1 MWPVDGRPWRRR
13 RRPDGPVLE
22 LAFAPTAAVALVAG
36 LAVEL
41 RLFAPGRVPGRREA
55 IVWSAGWLLLAL
67 AVAVGI
73 ALAGGPAGEW
83 TTVYLIERSLSLDNV
98 FLFSLLLAYF
108 LVPPELRGRVVLIGV
123 AGALLLRGIAIAGGV
138 ALVESVD
145 AIVYLFGALLLF
157 VAYRALRGADE
168 ASDPAANPVLRFV
181 GRLLPSTDDFRGR
194 RLFVRE
200 AGRLYGTPLLL
211 VVVAVIAADIAF
223 AVDSIP
229 AAFAVTRDPL
239 VIWTANAFAL
249 LGLGSLLALVEILV
263 RRFRY
268 IDETIAL
275 VLAFVGIKILAADV
289 VQISDLVSLAV
300 VAALLAGGIVASL
313 VADRLAPPRATE
325 EATRRPPRCPREL
338 RTPGLPA
345 AADFERGR
353 ASGVVQ
359 SEPAPSPTRRS
370 GLTYVLRSHRAIA
383 GARRRRGRYG
393 MRPRGS
399 ARPRRSRCST
409 GQC

>member
-1 MWPVDGRPWRRR
+1 MLPLRPSRWSQALPSSCACSRRAACRAGAR
-13 RRPDGPVLE
+13 RSSG
-22 LAFAPTAAVALVAG
+22 APAG
-36 LAVEL
+36 SCSFLQL
-41 RLFAPGRVPGRREA
+41 RSE
-55 IVWSAGWLLLAL
+55 
-67 AVAVGI
+67 I

-108 LVPPELRGRVVLIGV
+108 LVPPELRGRVILIGI
-123 AGALLLRGIAIAGGV
+123 AGALLLRGSAIAGGV
-138 ALVESVD
+138 ARVKSVE
-145 AIVYLFGALLLF
+145 AIVYVFGALLLF

-168 ASDPAANPVLRFV
+168 ASDPAANPMLRFV
-181 GRLLPSTDDFRGR
+181 RRLVPTTDDFRGR

-268 IDETIAL
+268 VDETIAL

-289 VQISDLVSLAV
+289 VQISDLASLAV
-300 VAALLAGGIVASL
+300 VAALLAGGIVSSL
-313 VADRLAPPRATE
+313 VANRLAPPRATE
-325 EATRRPPRCPREL
+325 EATRRPPRCPRAL
-338 RTPGLPA
+338 STP
-345 AADFERGR
+345 
-353 ASGVVQ
+353 AS
-359 SEPAPSPTRRS
+359 S
-370 GLTYVLRSHRAIA
+370 
-383 GARRRRGRYG
+383 ARRPISNKAA
-393 MRPRGS
+393 PR
-399 ARPRRSRCST
+399 T
-409 GQC
+409 KT

>member
-1 MWPVDGRPWRRR
+1 M
-13 RRPDGPVLE
+13 LE

-41 RLFAPGRVPGRREA
+41 RLFAPGRAPGRREA

-108 LVPPELRGRVVLIGV
+108 LVPPELRGRVILIGI
-123 AGALLLRGIAIAGGV
+123 AGALLLRGLAIAGGV
-138 ALVESVD
+138 ALVESVE
-145 AIVYLFGALLLF
+145 AIVYVFGALLLF

-168 ASDPAANPVLRFV
+168 ASDPAANPMLRFV
-181 GRLLPSTDDFRGR
+181 RRLVPTTDDFRGR

-268 IDETIAL
+268 VDETIAL

-289 VQISDLVSLAV
+289 VQISDLASLAV

-338 RTPGLPA
+338 ST
-345 AADFERGR
+345 
-353 ASGVVQ
+353 
-359 SEPAPSPTRRS
+359 PAPS
-370 GLTYVLRSHRAIA
+370 
-383 GARRRRGRYG
+383 ARRPISNEAA
-393 MRPRGS
+393 PR
-399 ARPRRSRCST
+399 T
-409 GQC
+409 KT